1 MVEIPDGFD
10 SYAVVILRRPED
22 APELGEEEAEALQQR
37 HQAHIMSLIQS
48 GAAYAGGP
56 LMDNSN
62 PALRGLM
69 IFGVPLDEARGL
81 AAEDPAV
88 RAGQLV
94 PDSFTWWFPAGLLD
108 FELVRQA
115 FD

>member
-1 MVEIPDGFD
+1 MEIPDGFD
-10 SYAVVILRRPED
+10 SYAVVILRRPGD
-22 APELGEEEAEALQQR
+22 APELDEEEAEALQQR

-108 FELVRQA
+108 FELARQA

>member
-22 APELGEEEAEALQQR
+22 APALGEAEAEALQQR
-37 HQAHIMSLIQS
+37 HQAHIMSLIRS

-56 LMDNSN
+56 LLDHSN

-69 IFGVPLDEARGL
+69 IFRVPLDEARGL

-94 PDSFTWWFPAGLLD
+94 ADSFTWWFPGGLLD
-108 FELVRQA
+108 FDRPREPV
-115 FD
+115 D